1 MEEWLMMLPSIFGEN
16 LFDDWMDDFP
26 VRGLMENEHSPL
38 YGKHGKNLMK
48 TDVKELD
55 KGYELAVDLP
65 GFKKDDIHVELANGY
80 VTISA
85 TKGLNKDEKDQ
96 QGKYIRQERYVGSCS
111 RSFYV
116 GEGVEEK
123 DIHAKFEDGTLKLDI
138 PKKDPQAVASKK
150 YIAIEG

>member
-1 MEEWLMMLPSIFGEN
+1 
-16 LFDDWMDDFP
+16 
-26 VRGLMENEHSPL
+26 
-38 YGKHGKNLMK
+38 
-48 TDVKELD
+48 
-55 KGYELAVDLP
+55 
-65 GFKKDDIHVELANGY
+65 

-96 QGKYIRQERYVGSCS
+96 QGKYIRQERYAGSCS

-138 PKKDPQAVASKK
+138 PKKDPKAVESKK